1 MEGFLAN
8 LSEWMYICN
17 SSSIDD
23 LDPLT
28 TSTAPMAIIP
38 RTNINKIYRKLKV
51 RLPCIIVLYASNE
64 IISQQR
70 FFKAEHMDTAKW
82 NTFFPSTIKHPGHSG
97 FFFILMISMCTGS
110 ILTMNFPVS
119 LGPRTLLNPWFVQGK
134 KKSGTY
140 GLKSSIKKIQRF

>member
-1 MEGFLAN
+1 MKWLQ
-8 LSEWMYICN
+8 YVVI
-17 SSSIDD
+17 
-23 LDPLT
+23 LT
-28 TSTAPMAIIP
+28 VSAPMAIIP

-70 FFKAEHMDTAKW
+70 FFKEEHMDTAKW

-119 LGPRTLLNPWFVQGK
+119 LGPRTLLNP
-134 KKSGTY
+134 
-140 GLKSSIKKIQRF
+140 